1 MEKSLT
7 APSFLVSLYKSQPS
21 GRTLKY
27 YQLILV
33 MSIISD
39 GSNAEPNWFSILPRE
54 TCDTPGPSTKQIFG
68 IAEPTELR
76 IPVFPPPASPS
87 YDRCDSPAPL
97 ILTQDEA
104 VQLEYLKVHGLPPP
118 GEAKPVPKGKL
129 SL

>member
-1 MEKSLT
+1 
-7 APSFLVSLYKSQPS
+7 
-21 GRTLKY
+21 
-27 YQLILV
+27 

-39 GSNAEPNWFSILPRE
+39 SSNTEPNWFSILPRE

-76 IPVFPPPASPS
+76 IPVFPPPASPN

-118 GEAKPVPKGKL
+118 GEAKPVLKGKFNL
-129 SL
+129 QTIK